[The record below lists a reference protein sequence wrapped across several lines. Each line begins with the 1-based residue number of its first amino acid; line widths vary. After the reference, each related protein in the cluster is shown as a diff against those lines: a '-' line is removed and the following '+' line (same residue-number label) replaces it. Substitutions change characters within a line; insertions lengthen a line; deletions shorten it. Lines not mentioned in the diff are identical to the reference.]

1 MAGCF
6 ATCLFF
12 APCYTRFYA
21 LKLRTLNNLNSITD
35 SLSQPK
41 NFMSLVLLVSNGLK
55 PRTRNRLVKYV
66 SNGLK
71 YVLLIDLI
79 KNGRLFNLPFFR
91 ATASKHEVLPTLK
104 VLRVRLK
111 HRLFLFP
118 LKSFCKQKSFG
129 EHIITVISSAVE
141 KSRNTKSILTKYA
154 N

>member
-21 LKLRTLNNLNSITD
+21 LKLRTLNNLNSLTD

-79 KNGRLFNLPFFR
+79 KNGRLL
-91 ATASKHEVLPTLK
+91 
-104 VLRVRLK
+104 
-111 HRLFLFP
+111 
-118 LKSFCKQKSFG
+118 
-129 EHIITVISSAVE
+129 
-141 KSRNTKSILTKYA
+141 
-154 N
+154 